1 MAQRPYGF
9 LLGHGKRSTL
19 GEVHLGDGAYARRL
33 RVDGRAVVFTFSLNR
48 RSGLWGVD
56 CILQR
61 AGTLAD
67 AARRALRWLT
77 LRGAGGAR
85 GGAPALRS
93 CGEAPRGLPT
103 GPA

>member
-56 CILQR
+56 CILA
-61 AGTLAD
+61 AG
-67 AARRALRWLT
+67 RGRWLT
-77 LRGAGGAR
+77 LRGARCAG
-85 GGAPALRS
+85 
-93 CGEAPRGLPT
+93 
-103 GPA
+103 